1 MSRRAVEMPGAFSLL
16 EVIIATAIL
25 AGSAMILF
33 SLISLGTK
41 YGYRAEEKTIAI
53 AQAQSVLDEF
63 IARMPGNEDQEEVIG
78 VLPSAPNRKFRI
90 RVTPFELVS
99 KLGANRNAGAAS
111 EMQPVLVR
119 VQVRLFESTSKL
131 GSEDS
136 EPICEISRLVRRP
149 RIREPMTGE
158 NGNPSNR
165 DDRRGAL

>member
-1 MSRRAVEMPGAFSLL
+1 MSRTADRMRGAFSLL

-63 IARMPGNEDQEEVIG
+63 IARMPDHDVQAETNGI
-78 VLPSAPNRKFRI
+78 LPSVPNRKFRV
-90 RVTPFELVS
+90 RVTPFELAG
-99 KLGANRNAGAAS
+99 KHGARRNAEAAI

-119 VQVRLFESTSKL
+119 VQVRLFESKAQL
-131 GSEDS
+131 GSEDT
-136 EPICEISRLVRRP
+136 EPLFEISRLVRRP
-149 RIREPMTGE
+149 RINEPLASE
-158 NGNPSNR
+158 NGTPPNRESN
-165 DDRRGAL
+165 